1 MWLPRMGGFTNVKS
15 ISRALM
21 NTEHF
26 LFLPNA
32 LSERYKLY
40 EEEWFI
46 SPPVMVKAN
55 GKHGEC
61 LNFVTSLWP
70 SWALR
75 LLQARKHIASIW
87 APTEWSDT
95 SSKTASRIWW
105 CHLVRINPPPPPSTF
120 MLLWQCVSLS
130 LLPDVLQN
138 LCVTHDHGWAESRD
152 ISIYSAS
159 VRFLCTFI
167 VIAIPPFCK
176 RT

>member
-26 LFLPNA
+26 LFLPIA

-70 SWALR
+70 SWALW
-75 LLQARKHIASIW
+75 LLQAREHIASIR

-105 CHLVRINPPPPPSTF
+105 CHLVRINTPPPPPPSCYCDNVCLCLCFQMSCRTSVLPMTTGGQKAETSPF
-120 MLLWQCVSLS
+120 ILL
-130 LLPDVLQN
+130 
-138 LCVTHDHGWAESRD
+138 LCVFFVPLS
-152 ISIYSAS
+152 
-159 VRFLCTFI
+159 
-167 VIAIPPFCK
+167 
-176 RT
+176 